1 MCPEATMTFTGDGM
15 EQHSNDTAGPTEISE
30 PRRIA
35 SWLIRAIG
43 FLIGAAAL
51 SLYVFL
57 MWTLPP
63 DWQHMSSG
71 QVVRGLIPTFIFVP
85 LAILIGPFWL
95 ANWIASYIDKRRLTK

>member
-1 MCPEATMTFTGDGM
+1 MMTFTGDGM
-15 EQHSNDTAGPTEISE
+15 EQHSDHIAGPTELSE

-35 SWLIRAIG
+35 AWLIRAIG

-57 MWTLPP
+57 MWTSPP

-71 QVVRGLIPTFIFVP
+71 QVLRGLIPTFIFVP

-95 ANWIASYIDKRRLTK
+95 ADWIASRLDKRRLTK